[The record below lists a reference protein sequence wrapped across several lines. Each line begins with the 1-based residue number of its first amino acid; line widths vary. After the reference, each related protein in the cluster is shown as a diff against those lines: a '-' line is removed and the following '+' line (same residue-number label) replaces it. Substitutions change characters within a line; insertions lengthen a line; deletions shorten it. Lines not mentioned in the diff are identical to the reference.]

1 MARRKS
7 RRLLVTGVV
16 SSPDLAKSV
25 ITNYINK
32 AKTEIATWSRHY
44 RTSITTYA
52 TSTETEYVKRRE
64 EAEKKLG
71 AWYDVYKEVIYP
83 EIIGVF
89 SKGKAEFAK
98 RVKPAVTTTPPA

>member
-16 SSPDLAKSV
+16 SSADLAKSV

-32 AKTEIATWSRHY
+32 AKTELDKWAGNYTDRIK
-44 RTSITTYA
+44 TYA
-52 TSTETEYVKRRE
+52 TSPEKEYVEKRKQ
-64 EAEKKLG
+64 ASDKLE
-71 AWYDVYKEVIYP
+71 AWYDVYKDVVYP

-89 SKGKAEFAK
+89 SKAK
-98 RVKPAVTTTPPA
+98 SEYVKRTKPVPATAPA

>member
-16 SSPDLAKSV
+16 SSADLAKSV
-25 ITNYINK
+25 ITNYIDK
-32 AKTEIATWSRHY
+32 ARTEIATWSRHY
-44 RTSITTYA
+44 RASITTYA

-71 AWYDVYKEVIYP
+71 AWYDVYKEVVYP
-83 EIIGVF
+83 EIIGAF
-89 SKGKAEFAK
+89 SRGKAEFAK
-98 RVKPAVTTTPPA
+98 RVKPAVSPTPPA